1 MIEEIQE
8 LLESAIYKEIAS
20 EALYRSNLKL
30 TSDAGASQLMLEL
43 ADEEKKHASWLTS
56 LKDKGGV
63 GKWHHDNKVSDL
75 KISDHL
81 NAADTLKGAGLQDTL
96 IFAIKKEQLSIDFY
110 SRMTGILVSKT
121 AKRLCQKLVNEEIRH
136 KIKLEILY
144 DELFLG
150 ED

>member
-20 EALYRSNLKL
+20 EALYRSNLRL

-43 ADEEKKHASWLTS
+43 ANEEKKHASWLTS
-56 LKDKGGV
+56 FKDKGGV

-136 KIKLEILY
+136 KNKLKIT
-144 DELFLG
+144 FG
-150 ED
+150 